1 MSSLPI
7 LMTRRSLVKTTFAHI
22 CGVPRTTFQRHWC
35 DCGLTS
41 LKKRGCC
48 EEQAK
53 HMLTIY
59 FAEKTAVSEKAR
71 EDDAKLCQDLAY
83 DE

>member
-1 MSSLPI
+1 
-7 LMTRRSLVKTTFAHI
+7 
-22 CGVPRTTFQRHWC
+22 
-35 DCGLTS
+35 

-53 HMLTIY
+53 HMMLTIY
-59 FAEKTAVSEKAR
+59 FAETTAVSEKVR